1 MPIYEYKGQQYD
13 ITTED
18 PAEAKAKILGY
29 LEKQP
34 PAPTPKVPDFA
45 GNPALSP
52 QEQAYAAAT
61 PSSAG
66 IRSLL
71 KTPAKP
77 PAEFTLSPEE
87 QVMSAIGAPSTE
99 PTIAQPPKEPRPPS
113 EARPMEELGKG
124 VESAAKI
131 ALPSMWEQASV
142 LKDVGALGTVQKRL
156 DLFDKIE
163 TGEITSP
170 DQLRGLDISTS
181 QARAYFGADPAMRE
195 KIRERTIGE
204 IGRRKDFVAA
214 SINTLDQYQKD
225 AVKYTGRT
233 ANMTDIEN
241 VKDFTNWLAYY
252 AGNLPVQMAPL
263 ILAGAATG
271 PAGLFAVSAPMGAA
285 QALGDRLQFIQ
296 EKIKDLP
303 DNQKIDAITDY
314 IKKTGDT
321 TLAIGIINGALDTA
335 LGPIATLAKRGVKE
349 VVIGETKKKAFKEG
363 LKEIPKGSLEEAL
376 QEGAQQGVQIAG
388 QVREKEKDE
397 FFTEENIK
405 DILNNAAAGMLG
417 GVIGGGVTT
426 GARVYGAKTGEQI
439 RADIL
444 AKALEEGAK
453 GATVNQTAIDELVRQ
468 LLSPNAGVRQGTNI
482 RANVPSLEITPP
494 TARPGE
500 PPAPPSGG
508 TPIAPLPADITG
520 LTAAPSESMDTEA
533 MLREALGQ
541 PPATTLPPVNVETQ
555 NTAFDPTGWTQKEN
569 KINEKTGE
577 PIYQPGTMVFEKT
590 DEAGTHRVVTR
601 NGVISQST
609 TNSPAIE
616 IINSY
621 LTSDED
627 NGKIS
632 GKIQIDN
639 KTGKLIFVEDGER
652 GQVIKMSP
660 RAEQQYKEGVPL
672 EKIAE
677 TEFSDAGGI
686 RPDGT
691 RTPHTT
697 TAAFK
702 AKKPSAVIPT
712 AQQPKTSTEIQ
723 PKVAE
728 AGPFVRK
735 QMEAQTPTT
744 PTPLSI
750 EGALSGIE
758 TPKAKQAEAQG
769 EQAPAAPAERL
780 TLDNL
785 KDRPIEEQYTI
796 INTVSFNAK
805 KAFRDGRI
813 SQDQLDKIQAERD
826 RIVGEFDKKTLSN
839 PTPDQKQALDLADQ
853 IEAAGQKDFA
863 DTVRNSVKRGIFR
876 KDSIPFYQ
884 EKLQE
889 FQAKQGK
896 TEAKEEGFKWSEFL
910 DPNEQKYYDTFQ
922 KTASPEA
929 KAAFGKVES
938 SIQDVTKALNNLG
951 YQVND
956 TKFPIGLG
964 NLKTQYSN
972 LLSDGLKLLRDHYA
986 IQNEY
991 KRADADKFN
1000 LSIKR
1005 ANDSAAQ
1012 AQQVIRKAVPR
1023 PQEVTEA
1030 EQRVTEGEKAVSKIK
1045 GKPGLSLW
1053 TALTGKLGSS
1063 DIAELFGKS
1072 PQIYQKKLQA
1082 KKGSSGKSIA
1092 DMVSDGDLDEFL
1104 PFQMRSNVPG
1114 FDGQEAEEYI
1124 KDQVRGQNYIPYSSQ
1139 VEIEQIFG
1147 SVEEAEKLINDY
1159 LTIEEQNLELQ
1170 EAADEQREAEI
1181 NARSIEPKGEI
1192 PSTEPDEGEAL
1203 TKPTPEGLRA
1213 KEKYR
1218 IEQEEKEAAKAK
1230 ADKEAED
1237 RAKADREVG
1246 EFTLTGSNRAAD
1258 IAVAQGQ
1265 KDIFA
1270 QEEETPTKTEN
1281 IIRVNGRDIPVTMH
1295 RLEKENQL
1303 VEVNSSVFDKAF
1315 SKTTWQYV
1323 GKGGEGGIEGRYKK
1337 FAEFIKDARSIEAPN
1352 VSVDKDGAIVFGDG
1366 RHRYAYLRDSGV
1378 KNIPLSMDAESIKNA
1393 EKFGYVSKPIEA
1405 KPEPVETPEG
1415 RNLRYPMASVL
1426 FNDGYEVL
1434 ALNDPRT
1441 YVDKGGEPHRTF
1453 EKDGVRVSLTPQLV
1467 LFQNKNAVLTGQGES
1482 TDLVINAL
1490 LVDQAKRNQ
1499 GKANEALQ
1507 NIADAADKYGVTLY
1521 IEPVPIVNIKEKNFG
1536 LDRQQLEDLYKKFGF
1551 DFAEDSNKV
1560 MVREPEVEVL
1570 GPAEKPAAPRLTNE
1584 PYTIEG
1590 EFTEIGE
1597 EKQHALLEDQVSKLK
1612 KDQINTLEDL
1622 YGAKRG
1628 TNEFIERVRKDV
1640 IAFINQGAVA
1650 VKGRIRSIIR
1660 QLANGVLS
1668 VAIVFNPQFV
1678 SKPYTIAVPQYDI
1691 KTSEVIKDLPKEA
1704 QSMSDAAKRAYGVIY
1719 PALEAQL
1726 KANDK
1731 LFIVADKRS
1740 GNTYLFN
1747 PDGSLLLQSKT
1758 LFGKAIGDYMHGDN
1772 EIVANRIT
1780 PAGVFDLGLRDA
1792 KRSAGE
1798 AYTAGDYD
1806 FGKVFVLDKSHMG
1819 KNGPYSNTIMHS
1831 VWTHETDA
1839 KQRLAA
1845 LDKPGAEDS
1854 RYSFGCI
1861 NVNKETF
1868 KYLITNHLNQM
1879 DGAKI
1884 FIVPENGANVMDF
1897 INGKAMYSDDII
1909 RQKIEPVIKTTV
1921 TEKQVP
1927 APKPGI
1933 ERKQT
1938 GRETEANKLEVKTEE
1953 EAPGKEPKEP
1963 NEPTY
1968 YSIEG
1973 YAEGEQKKRSDSLKR
1988 TIKTLNRMRKDGR
2001 ITDEQFVERADA
2013 AIAADEEQRLA
2024 EEPNER
2030 KRGFLHI
2037 QTRLNQAVDAKEISR
2052 EARDLATWFMVN
2064 NEDLVS
2070 DLGISII
2077 GKGKPGQGGQYD
2089 AYKRIMTIIKNG
2101 GSDLTTVHEIL
2112 HHLERM
2118 MPTKVQQAIRR
2129 AWSSQLAKAAKAA
2142 KTPNEKLY
2150 FAALMEA
2157 HYGNGNIANIEV
2169 PKGAE
2174 KAYEQIKSLLE
2185 ALQKG
2190 GSSEEFAMEMLKLG
2204 MVPRNLY
2211 EYFNPS
2217 EFWAVNGSD
2226 IVKARFDA
2234 VRGGVLARLKNW
2246 LKELGQKIKSLFG
2259 LKSDAS
2265 IIRAL
2270 DSLAKSDGKFVTN
2283 YMLGA
2288 GDYYSIQNY
2297 QGNAAPTA
2305 LWDTVEPSFTDG
2317 LIYQVADKQVDTKR
2331 VIERI
2336 NEKVGQIDERLD
2348 AYTKETLYHGR
2359 SAERIKNFLEEDF
2372 RPLLEQM
2379 KEQGITVDELEKYLH
2394 NRHAEERNEQINKI
2408 NLSPDVQDVGSGIKT
2423 TDAQDYL
2430 ANLPAAEKA
2439 KLERFASKIDD
2450 IIEGTQEMLVD
2461 GGLETQDTIDQWNKT
2476 YKHYV
2481 PLQRDDLDFVHTG
2494 SGYVG
2499 GVGTKGGASKRAVGS
2514 VKPVKDILLNI
2525 ATQREK
2531 AIRRAE
2537 QAKVGRALYAL
2548 AITSPNPKFWLPVNP
2563 NAVKNRPKLIQ
2574 EMVSLG
2580 LTIQDAENLIRPL
2593 QTPSI
2598 DKTTGL
2604 VRYDVNPAQYNSKN
2618 VFPVRINGEDRFIIF
2633 NPKDERAMRMAMS
2646 LKNLDADQLGF
2657 VLGNIGAV
2665 TRWIASINTQ
2675 YNPVFGAWNMT
2686 RDVQSAAFNLSTTEI
2701 AGKEKAVLAGTLPAM
2716 FAIWKSLRNKP
2727 ASSPK
2732 EQALMDLFDQMR
2744 LAGGTTGFAQQF
2756 SGQGESFGKFVERM
2770 RTGAPKEKVNIVEQE
2785 MKRLDR
2791 GNVKKAAQ
2799 KLFDWLSDYN
2809 DAMENAVR
2817 LSAFKVSLDQGL
2829 SEQKAAS
2836 IAKELTVNFNR
2847 KGAASPTFQA
2857 LYAFIN
2863 ASVQGTARLIK
2874 TLNGPTGKKII
2885 AGGIALGVIQAIALA
2900 LNGYDDGD
2908 PPEFLKDKNFIIPIP
2923 FAGNNYIILPMPP
2936 GLNVFPGIGRII
2948 TEAVLIKGGL
2958 LKSNQ
2963 GLGDKALSVGSLILD
2978 SFNPL
2983 GAGSFT
2989 QMIAPT
2995 AFDPLFAI
3003 AANKDAFG
3011 RPIYKK
3017 DMSTQPTPGY
3027 ERSRP
3032 TATFISQ
3039 GIAEFLNFITS
3050 PVGTKHTKGLI
3061 SPTADEIDYL
3071 AGQYFGGVG
3080 REIIKGVG
3088 SIKAS
3093 AEGEEVPAYKIPVVG
3108 KLYGETKTPAA
3119 ISAKFYDNVSQMA
3132 EYEHE
3137 IKKRI
3142 QNKEPVEEY
3151 KKANPESKLWQQANN
3166 VENRIAKL
3174 NKEKKIYLEK
3184 NDTKNAQRIEE
3195 MRVKAMRDF
3204 NDKVRAAQ

>member
-1 MPIYEYKGQQYD
+1 M
-13 ITTED
+13 
-18 PAEAKAKILGY
+18 
-29 LEKQP
+29 
-34 PAPTPKVPDFA
+34 
-45 GNPALSP
+45 
-52 QEQAYAAAT
+52 
-61 PSSAG
+61 
-66 IRSLL
+66 
-71 KTPAKP
+71 
-77 PAEFTLSPEE
+77 
-87 QVMSAIGAPSTE
+87 
-99 PTIAQPPKEPRPPS
+99 
-113 EARPMEELGKG
+113 
-124 VESAAKI
+124 
-131 ALPSMWEQASV
+131 
-142 LKDVGALGTVQKRL
+142 
-156 DLFDKIE
+156 
-163 TGEITSP
+163 
-170 DQLRGLDISTS
+170 
-181 QARAYFGADPAMRE
+181 
-195 KIRERTIGE
+195 
-204 IGRRKDFVAA
+204 
-214 SINTLDQYQKD
+214 
-225 AVKYTGRT
+225 
-233 ANMTDIEN
+233 
-241 VKDFTNWLAYY
+241 
-252 AGNLPVQMAPL
+252 
-263 ILAGAATG
+263 
-271 PAGLFAVSAPMGAA
+271 
-285 QALGDRLQFIQ
+285 
-296 EKIKDLP
+296 
-303 DNQKIDAITDY
+303 
-314 IKKTGDT
+314 
-321 TLAIGIINGALDTA
+321 
-335 LGPIATLAKRGVKE
+335 
-349 VVIGETKKKAFKEG
+349 
-363 LKEIPKGSLEEAL
+363 
-376 QEGAQQGVQIAG
+376 
-388 QVREKEKDE
+388 
-397 FFTEENIK
+397 
-405 DILNNAAAGMLG
+405 
-417 GVIGGGVTT
+417 
-426 GARVYGAKTGEQI
+426 
-439 RADIL
+439 
-444 AKALEEGAK
+444 
-453 GATVNQTAIDELVRQ
+453 
-468 LLSPNAGVRQGTNI
+468 
-482 RANVPSLEITPP
+482 
-494 TARPGE
+494 
-500 PPAPPSGG
+500 
-508 TPIAPLPADITG
+508 
-520 LTAAPSESMDTEA
+520 
-533 MLREALGQ
+533 
-541 PPATTLPPVNVETQ
+541 
-555 NTAFDPTGWTQKEN
+555 
-569 KINEKTGE
+569 
-577 PIYQPGTMVFEKT
+577 
-590 DEAGTHRVVTR
+590 
-601 NGVISQST
+601 
-609 TNSPAIE
+609 
-616 IINSY
+616 
-621 LTSDED
+621 
-627 NGKIS
+627 
-632 GKIQIDN
+632 
-639 KTGKLIFVEDGER
+639 
-652 GQVIKMSP
+652 
-660 RAEQQYKEGVPL
+660 
-672 EKIAE
+672 
-677 TEFSDAGGI
+677 
-686 RPDGT
+686 
-691 RTPHTT
+691 
-697 TAAFK
+697 
-702 AKKPSAVIPT
+702 
-712 AQQPKTSTEIQ
+712 
-723 PKVAE
+723 
-728 AGPFVRK
+728 
-735 QMEAQTPTT
+735 
-744 PTPLSI
+744 
-750 EGALSGIE
+750 
-758 TPKAKQAEAQG
+758 
-769 EQAPAAPAERL
+769 
-780 TLDNL
+780 
-785 KDRPIEEQYTI
+785 
-796 INTVSFNAK
+796 
-805 KAFRDGRI
+805 
-813 SQDQLDKIQAERD
+813 
-826 RIVGEFDKKTLSN
+826 
-839 PTPDQKQALDLADQ
+839 
-853 IEAAGQKDFA
+853 
-863 DTVRNSVKRGIFR
+863 
-876 KDSIPFYQ
+876 
-884 EKLQE
+884 
-889 FQAKQGK
+889 
-896 TEAKEEGFKWSEFL
+896 
-910 DPNEQKYYDTFQ
+910 
-922 KTASPEA
+922 
-929 KAAFGKVES
+929 
-938 SIQDVTKALNNLG
+938 
-951 YQVND
+951 
-956 TKFPIGLG
+956 
-964 NLKTQYSN
+964 
-972 LLSDGLKLLRDHYA
+972 
-986 IQNEY
+986 
-991 KRADADKFN
+991 
-1000 LSIKR
+1000 
-1005 ANDSAAQ
+1005 
-1012 AQQVIRKAVPR
+1012 
-1023 PQEVTEA
+1023 
-1030 EQRVTEGEKAVSKIK
+1030 
-1045 GKPGLSLW
+1045 
-1053 TALTGKLGSS
+1053 
-1063 DIAELFGKS
+1063 
-1072 PQIYQKKLQA
+1072 
-1082 KKGSSGKSIA
+1082 
-1092 DMVSDGDLDEFL
+1092 
-1104 PFQMRSNVPG
+1104 
-1114 FDGQEAEEYI
+1114 
-1124 KDQVRGQNYIPYSSQ
+1124 
-1139 VEIEQIFG
+1139 
-1147 SVEEAEKLINDY
+1147 
-1159 LTIEEQNLELQ
+1159 
-1170 EAADEQREAEI
+1170 
-1181 NARSIEPKGEI
+1181 
-1192 PSTEPDEGEAL
+1192 
-1203 TKPTPEGLRA
+1203 
-1213 KEKYR
+1213 
-1218 IEQEEKEAAKAK
+1218 
-1230 ADKEAED
+1230 
-1237 RAKADREVG
+1237 
-1246 EFTLTGSNRAAD
+1246 
-1258 IAVAQGQ
+1258 
-1265 KDIFA
+1265 
-1270 QEEETPTKTEN
+1270 
-1281 IIRVNGRDIPVTMH
+1281 
-1295 RLEKENQL
+1295 
-1303 VEVNSSVFDKAF
+1303 
-1315 SKTTWQYV
+1315 
-1323 GKGGEGGIEGRYKK
+1323 
-1337 FAEFIKDARSIEAPN
+1337 
-1352 VSVDKDGAIVFGDG
+1352 
-1366 RHRYAYLRDSGV
+1366 
-1378 KNIPLSMDAESIKNA
+1378 
-1393 EKFGYVSKPIEA
+1393 
-1405 KPEPVETPEG
+1405 
-1415 RNLRYPMASVL
+1415 RYPLASVL

-1434 ALNDPRT
+1434 PLKDPRT
-1441 YVDKGGEPHRTF
+1441 YVDKGGEARRTF
-1453 EKDGVRVSLTPQLV
+1453 EKDGIRVSLTPQLV

-1507 NIADAADKYGVTLY
+1507 NIVDAADQYGVTLY
-1521 IEPVPIVNIKEKNFG
+1521 IEPVPLVNLKEKDFG
-1536 LDRQQLEDLYKKFGF
+1536 LDSQQLEDLYKKFGF

-1590 EFTEIGE
+1590 DFTEIGE
-1597 EKQHALLEDQVSKLK
+1597 EKQHALLSDQTSKLSEDQTKS
-1612 KDQINTLEDL
+1612 LESQ
-1622 YGAKRG
+1622 YGAKRDS
-1628 TNEFIERVRKDV
+1628 TEFLDSLRKDV
-1640 IAFINQGAVA
+1640 IAFITEGAKA
-1650 VKGRIRSIIR
+1650 VNGKIRAIIK
-1660 QLANGVLS
+1660 QIANGVLS

-1831 VWTHETDA
+1831 VWTNETDA

-1909 RQKIEPVIKTTV
+1909 RQKVEPVTKTTV
-1921 TEKQVP
+1921 TEKKVP
-1927 APKPGI
+1927 TPKPEV
-1933 ERKQT
+1933 ERKVA
-1938 GRETEANKLEVKTEE
+1938 GRETEVAKLEVKTEE
-1953 EAPGKEPKEP
+1953 EAPGKKPKEPKEQ
-1963 NEPTY
+1963 TFY
-1968 YSIEG
+1968 DIQG
-1973 YAEGEQKKRSDSLKR
+1973 YTDEEREKRSTSLKR

-2001 ITDEQFVERADA
+2001 ITDEKFVERADA
-2013 AIAADEEQRLA
+2013 AIAADEEQRLN

-2037 QTRLNQAVDAKEISR
+2037 QTRLNQAVDAGDMSR

-2077 GKGKPGQGGQYD
+2077 GKGKPGQGGQYN
-2089 AYKRIMTIIKNG
+2089 AYKRIMTVIKNG

-2118 MPTKVQQAIRR
+2118 MPTKIQQAIRR

-2150 FAALMEA
+2150 FAALMDA
-2157 HYGNGNIANIEV
+2157 HYGDGNIANIEV

-2174 KAYEQIKSLLE
+2174 KTYEQIKSLLE
-2185 ALQKG
+2185 ALQKR
-2190 GSSEEFAMEMLKLG
+2190 GSSEDFAMEMLKLG
-2204 MVPRNLY
+2204 MVPKASY

-2234 VRGGVLARLKNW
+2234 VRGGLLARLKNW
-2246 LKELGQKIKSLFG
+2246 LKEFGQKIKSLFG

-2297 QGNAAPTA
+2297 KGNAAPTA

-2336 NEKVGQIDERLD
+2336 NEKIGQIDERLD

-2359 SAERIKNFLEEDF
+2359 SAERIVDFLEDDF

-2379 KEQGITVDELEKYLH
+2379 KEQGITVDALEKYLH

-2408 NLSPDVQDVGSGIKT
+2408 NLSPDVQDTGSGIET
-2423 TDAQDYL
+2423 SVAQAYL
-2430 ANLPAAEKA
+2430 ANLPAAERVKLA
-2439 KLERFASKIDD
+2439 KFAAEIDTVITD
-2450 IIEGTQEMLVD
+2450 TQQILVD

-2476 YKHYV
+2476 YKHYI

-2514 VKPVKDILLNI
+2514 VKPVKDILDNI
-2525 ATQREK
+2525 AVQREQ

-2548 AITSPNPKFWLPVNP
+2548 AITNPNPKFWLPVNP
-2563 NAVKNRPKLIQ
+2563 KAIKNKAKLIQ

-2701 AGKEKAVLAGTLPAM
+2701 AGKEKEVLKGTLPAM
-2716 FAIWKSLRNKP
+2716 FAIWKSLRGTP

-2732 EQALMDLFDQMR
+2732 EQAYMDLFDQMR

-2756 SGQGESFGKFVERM
+2756 SGQGESFDNFVKRM
-2770 RTGAPKEKVNIVEQE
+2770 RTGAPKEKVKIVEQE
-2785 MKRLDR
+2785 MKRLNR
-2791 GNVKKAAQ
+2791 GNVRKATQ
-2799 KLFDWLSDYN
+2799 KIFDWLSDYN

-2817 LSAFKVSLDQGL
+2817 LSAFKVALDQGL
-2829 SEQKAAS
+2829 SEQKSAS

-2847 KGAASPTFQA
+2847 KGASSPTFQA

-2908 PPEFLKDKNFIIPIP
+2908 PPEFLKDKNLIIPIP

-2963 GLGDKALSVGSLILD
+2963 GLGDKALSIGSLILD

-3003 AANKDAFG
+3003 SANKDAFG

-3050 PVGTKHTKGLI
+3050 PVGTKHTKGMI

-3080 REIIKGVG
+3080 REVIKGVG
-3088 SIKAS
+3088 SIKAA

-3142 QNKEPVEEY
+3142 QNREPIEEY
-3151 KKANPESKLWQQANN
+3151 KKSNPESKLWQQANN
-3166 VENRIAKL
+3166 VENRISKL

-3184 NDTKNAQRIEE
+3184 NDKKNAQRIEE